1 MASNYLYNTTKK
13 TKFEIE
19 PMPFSDILGIQKAF
33 VGKSFGNTVMPVRMY
48 VNEGKLYFSNTE
60 EREGDMG
67 ISEDIRDH
75 FERVN
80 FDRMEVTED
89 NPLIWYITSRFEMTE
104 ACPLYMRCA
113 VLGDKILLGVIAGE
127 IKIEDHEGKLVDVG
141 RCIPARESRKREPIK
156 KEVDSEELKG
166 ILSRKNPVTGKPFI
180 MTGIVDISL
189 ELTKD
194 GVFQTNLSHSHCVN
208 YRPVELAKE
217 IERLERREKRRRN
230 RNNSGIEELEELEE
244 KDMIQEIAEIKPI
257 EEDYED
263 VDDDKWL
270 DEIISEEKELE
281 EETDEDD
288 WT

>member
-19 PMPFSDILGIQKAF
+19 QMPFSDALGIQKAF

-67 ISEDIRDH
+67 ISEDIRDQ

-80 FDRMEVTED
+80 LDRMEATED
-89 NPLIWYITSRFEMTE
+89 NPIVWYITSRFEMKE

-113 VLGDKILLGVIAGE
+113 VLGDKMLLGIIAGE
-127 IKIEDHEGKLVDVG
+127 IKIEDHEGKMVDVG
-141 RCIPARESRKREPIK
+141 RCIPARESRKKEPIK

-166 ILSRKNPVTGKPFI
+166 ILSRKNPITGKPFI
-180 MTGIVDISL
+180 MTGIVDISI
-189 ELTKD
+189 ELTRD
-194 GVFQTNLSHSHCVN
+194 GIFQTTLSHSHCVN
-208 YRPVELAKE
+208 YRPVEVAKE
-217 IERLERREKRRRN
+217 IERLERRDKRRRN
-230 RNNSGIEELEELEE
+230 RSNAGMEELIELEE
-244 KDMIQEIAEIKPI
+244 KDRIPEIVKIKPI
-257 EEDYED
+257 VEEEK
-263 VDDDKWL
+263 DDDEWL
-270 DEIISEEKELE
+270 DEILAEENEQE

-288 WT
+288 WS

>member
-19 PMPFSDILGIQKAF
+19 QMPFSDVLGIQKAF

-67 ISEDIRDH
+67 ISEDIRDQ

-80 FDRMEVTED
+80 LDRMEATED
-89 NPLIWYITSRFEMTE
+89 NPIVWYITSRFEMKE

-113 VLGDKILLGVIAGE
+113 VLGDKMLLGVIAGE

-141 RCIPARESRKREPIK
+141 RCIPARESRKKEPIK

-166 ILSRKNPVTGKPFI
+166 ILSRKNPITGKPFI
-180 MTGIVDISL
+180 MTGIVDISI
-189 ELTKD
+189 ELTRD
-194 GVFQTNLSHSHCVN
+194 GIFQTTLSHSHCVN
-208 YRPVELAKE
+208 YRPVEVAKE
-217 IERLERREKRRRN
+217 IERLERRDKRRRN
-230 RNNSGIEELEELEE
+230 RSNAGMEELIVLEE
-244 KDMIQEIAEIKPI
+244 KDRIPEIVKIKPI
-257 EEDYED
+257 VEEEK
-263 VDDDKWL
+263 DDDEWL
-270 DEIISEEKELE
+270 DEIIAEENEQE

-288 WT
+288 WS